1 MRVAF
6 VVWEFPVL
14 SETFV
19 LNQITGLMDRGH
31 QVDIYAHIP
40 GDTQKVHPDVT
51 RYNLL
56 ERTTYVPSIPKN
68 FGLRLLKAIRLC
80 FQNFQRNPRL
90 ALSALNFM
98 KYGQRSLSLWFT
110 YAIAPLLETPAYDII
125 HAQFGTDGL
134 TSLALRNIG
143 ALRGKL
149 ITTFRGYDISTYVQ
163 AKGKDVYHS
172 LFQSGDFFLAN
183 CEFFRQRAI
192 ALGCDPA
199 QIKVHGSG
207 IDCRRFAFKPR
218 QPAADGVTR
227 IVTTGRLVEKKGIE
241 YSIRAIA
248 QLLQRY
254 PRLEYT
260 IVGDGELRPEL
271 EQLIQSLGVGDR
283 IHLCGR
289 KQQQELIELL
299 DQAHLFVAPSVTA
312 ADGNQDAP
320 VNVLK
325 EAMAMGLPVV
335 STLHGGIPELV
346 EDGISGF
353 LVPERDVEALRDRLE
368 YLVTHPER
376 WPEMGLAGRT
386 FVETHFD
393 IERLNDRLVDLYQ
406 QVLAS
411 PNQPSIA
418 DHPVL
423 LPST

>member
-6 VVWEFPVL
+6 IVWEFPVL

-19 LNQITGLMDRGH
+19 LNQITGLIDRGH

-51 RYNLL
+51 RYRLL
-56 ERTTYVPSIPKN
+56 ERTAYVPAIPKN
-68 FGLRLLKAIRLC
+68 VGLRLLKAIRLC

-90 ALSALNFM
+90 ALSALNFV

-110 YAIAPLLETPAYDII
+110 YAIAPLLDTPTYDII

-134 TSLALRNIG
+134 TSLALRDIG

-163 AKGKDVYHS
+163 SNGKDVYQS
-172 LFQSGDFFLAN
+172 LFETGDFFLAN

-192 ALGCDPA
+192 QLGCDPA

-207 IDCRRFAFKPR
+207 IDCRRFTFKPR
-218 QPAADGVTR
+218 QPAADGVMR

-254 PRLEYT
+254 PRLEYS

-312 ADGNQDAP
+312 TDGNQDAP

-353 LVPERDVEALRDRLE
+353 LVPERDVAALRDRLE
-368 YLVTHPER
+368 YLVTHPEC

-406 QVLAS
+406 QVLAT
-411 PNQPSIA
+411 PNQPAIA

-423 LPST
+423 LRST